1 MEKHADRNND
11 GYVDRKEANM
21 YRHNNS
27 KNSRLSENNN
37 NKNQR
42 NPRAQYRNK
51 GQQGNRMRN
60 QNASENFDE

>member
-1 MEKHADRNND
+1 
-11 GYVDRKEANM
+11 M

-27 KNSRLSENNN
+27 KNSRLSE